1 MTKKNTYK
9 AQPEELPKPTYWPFF
24 LALGVVLIF
33 WGILTSWIVTG
44 IGFILFGIA
53 ITGWIT
59 EIYKELSKSIKSCC
73 NNEYQFRS
81 SA

>member
-59 EIYKELSKSIKSCC
+59 EIYKELSKKDKS
-73 NNEYQFRS
+73 YS
-81 SA
+81 

>member
-1 MTKKNTYK
+1 
-9 AQPEELPKPTYWPFF
+9 

-33 WGILTSWIVTG
+33 WGILTSWIITG

-59 EIYKELSKSIKSCC
+59 EIYKELLKK
-73 NNEYQFRS
+73 EKDEL
-81 SA
+81 

>member
-1 MTKKNTYK
+1 MTKKNTHK

-59 EIYKELSKSIKSCC
+59 EIYKELLKK
-73 NNEYQFRS
+73 EKDEL
-81 SA
+81 

>member
-33 WGILTSWIVTG
+33 WGILTSWIKLKPFDGLTDHSMDNY
-44 IGFILFGIA
+44 
-53 ITGWIT
+53 TKYT
-59 EIYKELSKSIKSCC
+59 KD
-73 NNEYQFRS
+73 N
-81 SA
+81 